1 MAANRHPLMGF
12 VTSCLF
18 SGVTFAGLSWQPI
31 MEKDIIN
38 IGVHTINRTAGCRI
52 LCQRIQKDVNPLWC

>member
-1 MAANRHPLMGF
+1 MAMAANWHPLMGF

-18 SGVTFAGLSWQPI
+18 SGVTFASLSWQPI

-38 IGVHTINRTAGCRI
+38 IGVHTINRTAEFFA
-52 LCQRIQKDVNPLWC
+52 KEYKKT